1 MLKMDGGM
9 SMTIAFVQ
17 STESKIQQNLL
28 KQAEELAETFR
39 ERSAEI
45 DAQGK
50 FPFENFED
58 LKQKGFLA
66 LTVPIE
72 YGGHGINLYEYL
84 KIQEIIAN
92 GDGPTA
98 LSLGWHLGVILEA
111 AESRNWNEESFA
123 KICDLIVNQKAL
135 INLAQSERATGS
147 PSRGGVPT
155 TTAIKE
161 KDGWRVNGA
170 KAFTSMA
177 IALDYSIVSVDVNQ
191 TGTKGY
197 ILIDHKLDGVQIK
210 ETWDSVSMRG
220 TKSDDLILDQVLVP
234 EDALLVE
241 EDIKKPSPKGWY
253 LQIPAV
259 YIGIATSARDYA
271 IKFASEYSPTTL
283 PGPIKD
289 VPEVRRKIGEIEL
302 ELFNAREVLYS
313 VARKWVEQPEQR
325 GNMGAE
331 LAAVKHIA
339 TNSANKIVDLAMRI
353 VGARSLSAQNP
364 LQRYFRDVRAGLHNP
379 PTDDAIVYSLARS
392 VLDD

>member
-1 MLKMDGGM
+1 MITYEQTMN
-9 SMTIAFVQ
+9 
-17 STESKIQQNLL
+17 TERHKLL
-28 KQAEELAETFR
+28 QEAKDLAVIFK
-39 ERSAEI
+39 ERSARI
-45 DAQGK
+45 DADGE
-50 FPFENFED
+50 FPYENFED

-66 LTVPIE
+66 LTVPKE
-72 YGGHGINLYEYL
+72 YGGNGINLYDFL
-84 KIQEIIAN
+84 KIQEQLAQ

-98 LSLGWHLGVILEA
+98 LSLGWQLGVILEV
-111 AESRNWNEESFA
+111 AESKNWKEEKFA
-123 KICDLIVNQKAL
+123 NVCDLIVKNQAL
-135 INLAQSERATGS
+135 INLAQTERATGS
-147 PSRGGVPT
+147 PSRGGIPT
-155 TTAIKE
+155 TTAIK
-161 KDGWRVNGA
+161 KNNGWLINGA

-177 IALDYSIVSVDVNQ
+177 VALDYSIVSVDVNQ
-191 TGTKGY
+191 TGKKGFV
-197 ILIDHKLDGVQIK
+197 LVDHQLDGVRIE

-220 TKSDDLILDQVLVP
+220 TKSDDLILDQVLVH

-259 YIGIATSARDYA
+259 YIGIAVSARDYA
-271 IKFASEYSPTTL
+271 VKFASEYSPSTL

-289 VPEVRRKIGEIEL
+289 VPEVRRKIGEMEL

-325 GNMGAE
+325 GNMGSE

-339 TNSANKIVDLAMRI
+339 TNSANRVVDLAMRI

-379 PTDDAIVYSLARS
+379 PTDDAIVYSLAKA
-392 VLDD
+392 VLDE